1 MIKNID
7 INVDAGEGFGI
18 EPFILPFISSVN
30 VACGG
35 HAGNKLIM
43 QDVISIAK
51 EYNVRIGAHPG
62 FEDKENFG
70 RLVLDIPM
78 TRLKKSVTNQIQSL
92 VSVSKLNMVEVS
104 YVKAHGALYH
114 LVCKDD
120 KYARMMLEII
130 KINFP
135 HLKIMG
141 SPNCVLKDL
150 SENNNI
156 GYIAEGFADRVYE
169 DDGSLRDRKLDGSV
183 LKETI
188 KSVEQ
193 VLNLVQNKVNT
204 YSGNIIE
211 LKVNSICFHG
221 DQVEAV
227 KLIKSSIQELK
238 SRGIE
243 IRS

>member
-7 INVDAGEGFGI
+7 INVDLGEGFGI
-18 EPFILPFISSVN
+18 EPFIFPFISSAN

-35 HAGNKLIM
+35 HAGNALIM
-43 QDVISIAK
+43 QDVISLAR

-78 TRLKKSVTNQIQSL
+78 TKLKKSVTNQIQSL
-92 VSVSKLNMVEVS
+92 VLLSKLNMVEVS

-114 LVCKDD
+114 LVCNDD
-120 KYARMMLEII
+120 KYAKMMLEII
-130 KINFP
+130 KLNFP
-135 HLKIMG
+135 FLKIMG
-141 SPNCVLKDL
+141 LPNCVLKDL

-221 DQVEAV
+221 DQVESV

>member
-43 QDVISIAK
+43 QDVISMAK

-114 LVCKDD
+114 LVCNDD
-120 KYARMMLEII
+120 KYARMILEII
-130 KINFP
+130 KLNFP

-141 SPNCVLKDL
+141 LPNCVLKDL
-150 SENNNI
+150 SENSNI

-188 KSVEQ
+188 QSVEQ

-221 DQVEAV
+221 DQVDAV
-227 KLIKSSIQELK
+227 KSIKSSIQELK

>member
-1 MIKNID
+1 M
-7 INVDAGEGFGI
+7 A
-18 EPFILPFISSVN
+18 
-30 VACGG
+30 
-35 HAGNKLIM
+35 
-43 QDVISIAK
+43 
-51 EYNVRIGAHPG
+51 YR
-62 FEDKENFG
+62 
-70 RLVLDIPM
+70 
-78 TRLKKSVTNQIQSL
+78 
-92 VSVSKLNMVEVS
+92 
-104 YVKAHGALYH
+104 ALTPP
-114 LVCKDD
+114 LL
-120 KYARMMLEII
+120 ALLEII
-130 KINFP
+130 KLNFP
-135 HLKIMG
+135 YLKIMG
-141 SPNCVLKDL
+141 LPNCVLKDL